1 LPNRAEAGEN
11 AGAPPAI
18 DTSVAHS
25 ARVHDYWLGGT
36 DHYPADRAAGDAV
49 RAAYPGIVASVRA
62 NRAFLARAVRYLA
75 GEAGIRQFLDVGTGI
90 PKANN
95 THEVAQS
102 VAPDCR
108 VVYVDY
114 DPVVLAHARDLLAS
128 SPGGATDYIDADV
141 RTDVDRILAEAS
153 RTLDFT
159 RPVGVMLIA
168 LLHLIADADDPYG
181 IVGSLVA
188 AVPPGSYLAL
198 SQVASDVETEQ
209 VAEARRQFNQRS
221 PQQQRHRSRDEVAR
235 FFAGLD
241 LVPPGIVLVQQ
252 WRPGSDEEAAA
263 RSTMWCGLARK
274 P

>member
-1 LPNRAEAGEN
+1 
-11 AGAPPAI
+11 
-18 DTSVAHS
+18 
-25 ARVHDYWLGGT
+25 
-36 DHYPADRAAGDAV
+36 
-49 RAAYPGIVASVRA
+49 
-62 NRAFLARAVRYLA
+62 
-75 GEAGIRQFLDVGTGI
+75 
-90 PKANN
+90 
-95 THEVAQS
+95 
-102 VAPDCR
+102 
-108 VVYVDY
+108 
-114 DPVVLAHARDLLAS
+114 
-128 SPGGATDYIDADV
+128 
-141 RTDVDRILAEAS
+141 
-153 RTLDFT
+153 
-159 RPVGVMLIA
+159 MLIA